1 MKELHNCS
9 LERYNELK
17 SSGMFWVW
25 FPEATGTYAFDMN
38 LAGESYLN
46 DMELANKAK
55 LQEESMTKESEYI
68 WEDSEGDF
76 SEEAIVNGNV
86 VKLKAVK
93 GYASD
98 INTLVKL
105 VDSGEGVSV
114 KFNSLSFFDTPRKV
128 KLSHLEAEY
137 MYKVLH
143 AYITEVNKNG
153 DLYLE

>member
-1 MKELHNCS
+1 MISALTGYS
-9 LERYNELK
+9 QERYNEIRN
-17 SSGMFWVW
+17 SGMFWEW
-25 FPEATGTYAFDMN
+25 IPEATGN
-38 LAGESYLN
+38 YLK

-55 LQEESMTKESEYI
+55 LQEESMTKESKYI
-68 WEDSEGDF
+68 WEDGEGDF

-86 VKLKAVK
+86 IKLKAVK

-105 VDSGEGVSV
+105 TGSEEGVIV
-114 KFNSLSFFDTPRKV
+114 KFNSRSSFETSRKV

>member
-1 MKELHNCS
+1 MKELQNCS

-25 FPEATGTYAFDMN
+25 FPEATGI
-38 LAGESYLN
+38 YLK

-68 WEDSEGDF
+68 WEDNEGDF
-76 SEEAIVNGNV
+76 IEEAIVNGNV
-86 VKLKAVK
+86 IKLKAVK

-153 DLYLE
+153 DLYLN